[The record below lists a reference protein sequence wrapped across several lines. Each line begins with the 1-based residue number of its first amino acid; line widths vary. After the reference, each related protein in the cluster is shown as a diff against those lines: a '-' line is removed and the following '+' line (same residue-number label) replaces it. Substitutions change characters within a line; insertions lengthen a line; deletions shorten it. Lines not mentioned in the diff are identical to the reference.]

1 MNSFPRLVVMD
12 VDSTLITAEVIEL
25 LAARAGSLAE
35 VADVTERA
43 MRGELDF
50 TTSLRARVATLA
62 GLPESVFAE
71 VLAEV
76 ELTPGAED
84 LIAALGQRGCA
95 VGLVSGGFIEVVA
108 PLAERLGITRTRANA
123 LEVARGHLT
132 GRVAGEVVDRAV
144 KARTLRDWAEAD
156 GIDLADTVAIGDGAN
171 DLDMLAT
178 AGFGV
183 AFNAKPVVAAQAD
196 ASVDGRLDAVLDL
209 PPFAA

>member
-25 LAARAGSLAE
+25 LAARAGSLDVVAE
-35 VADVTERA
+35 VTGRA
-43 MRGELDF
+43 MRGEIDF
-50 TTSLRARVATLA
+50 TESLRSRVSTLA

-76 ELTPGAED
+76 ELTPGAVE
-84 LIAALGQRGCA
+84 LIAALDAHDCP

-108 PLAERLGITRTRANA
+108 PLADRLGISRVRANA
-123 LEVARGHLT
+123 LEVAAGHLT
-132 GRVAGEVVDRAV
+132 GRVAGEVIDRAV
-144 KARTLRDWAEAD
+144 KARTLREWASAE

-183 AFNAKPVVAAQAD
+183 AFNAKPIVAAQAD
-196 ASVDGRLDAVLDL
+196 AAVDGRLDAVLDL
-209 PPFAA
+209 PPFIR

>member
-25 LAARAGSLAE
+25 LAAHAGSRKLVAE
-35 VADVTERA
+35 VTERA
-43 MRGELDF
+43 MRGEIDF
-50 TTSLRARVATLA
+50 TESLRSRVSTLA
-62 GLPESVFAE
+62 GLPESVFAD

-76 ELTPGAED
+76 ELTPGAVE
-84 LIAALGQRGCA
+84 LIDGLRARDCA
-95 VGLVSGGFIEVVA
+95 VGLVSGGFIEVVQ
-108 PLAERLGITRTRANA
+108 PLADRLGITRVRANA

-132 GRVAGEVVDRAV
+132 GRMAGEVIDRAV
-144 KARTLRDWAEAD
+144 KARTLREWAAAD
-156 GIDLADTVAIGDGAN
+156 GIDLSETVAIGDGAN

-196 ASVDGRLDAVLDL
+196 AAVDGRLDAVLDL
-209 PPFAA
+209 LPR